1 MNIQESMIQN
11 NEQTREMVEM
21 ESVHENEGN
30 DFFWNQND
38 VRVSKR
44 KKRRNSP
51 KQANESSVQEVE
63 VTEENLN
70 A

>member
-1 MNIQESMIQN
+1 
-11 NEQTREMVEM
+11 MVEI
-21 ESVHENEGN
+21 ESVNENRN

-44 KKRRNSP
+44 KKRKVSP

-63 VTEENLN
+63 ITEEHLN
-70 A
+70 S